1 MRGMIKW
8 KPFNSLLKEN
18 DILEI
23 EKNKT
28 LITKPVIMEDKI
40 NSINY
45 TIKEAINNNNDIY
58 ILYFYHGMIKRL
70 YGKINK
76 VNIYEKY
83 ILINQTRIY
92 MKNLI
97 DIQIL

>member
-40 NSINY
+40 NSIN
-45 TIKEAINNNNDIY
+45 
-58 ILYFYHGMIKRL
+58 
-70 YGKINK
+70 
-76 VNIYEKY
+76 
-83 ILINQTRIY
+83 
-92 MKNLI
+92 
-97 DIQIL
+97 